1 MQAALGAT
9 VSVDPGNGVT
19 FTWRKELRENKE
31 NSFFL
36 SFFRL
41 CKATS
46 FWADAHERYSTD
58 QTAASEETF
67 MEETFANSE
76 MCGRDFL
83 TDLEYKK
90 IFK

>member
-1 MQAALGAT
+1 
-9 VSVDPGNGVT
+9 VDPGSGVS
-19 FTWRKELRENKE
+19 FLWRNELRENKE

-67 MEETFANSE
+67 IEETFSNNSE
-76 MCGRDFL
+76 KADLDFL
-83 TDLEYKK
+83 TEDEQEKMSK
-90 IFK
+90 